1 MFNLDQAIIEW
12 RRKMSA
18 GGVKAPA
25 VLDEFESHM
34 REEVERQT
42 RSGVEA
48 SKAFEIAVQKIG
60 PASALKSEF
69 RKSMGARVIERLM
82 LAAAILVL
90 AFGIFLSAV
99 TIVFCYLTLAERI
112 TGAIAMVM
120 TVVTAF
126 AWPALVSRFPVI
138 HSRRRLHIAQILCLA
153 AGFGLC
159 TLHIELIVNR
169 FAHADG
175 MVPAVGFFGIFFIAL
190 GFAAAA
196 GLDRASRKMSGEIAA

>member
-18 GGVKAPA
+18 GGVNDPT
-25 VLDEFESHM
+25 VLDELESHV
-34 REEVERQT
+34 REEVERQM
-42 RSGVEA
+42 RAGVETQ
-48 SKAFEIAVQKIG
+48 KAFELAVRKIG
-60 PASALKSEF
+60 PASALKNEF
-69 RKSMGARVIERLM
+69 RKSSGPVIVEKLM
-82 LAAAILVL
+82 LGAAVLVL

-112 TGAIAMVM
+112 TGAIAMTM

-126 AWPALVSRFPVI
+126 AWPAFVSRLPGI
-138 HSRRRLHIAQILCLA
+138 RSKRKLHVAQILCLA
-153 AGFGLC
+153 AGFGVC
-159 TLHIELIVNR
+159 TLHIQLVVNR
-169 FAHADG
+169 FVHADG

-196 GLDRASRKMSGEIAA
+196 GLDRASRKNSDEILA